1 MILYLSIGMIIIQIF
16 LFLVLVTVLN
26 KIMFCP
32 ILKAIE
38 DRDQYFKDAKKKIAN
53 IELET
58 TELVGKCVS
67 IEKDAKAAANNSSS
81 ELKKEALNVAE
92 RTFNEAMGEISS
104 IRDEVGKEIENQLQ
118 KARQSLQD
126 EAAVLADSLIEKVID
141 RRVSN

>member
-1 MILYLSIGMIIIQIF
+1 MELTESLPPS
-16 LFLVLVTVLN
+16 LTLN
-26 KIMFCP
+26 M
-32 ILKAIE
+32 A
-38 DRDQYFKDAKKKIAN
+38 
-53 IELET
+53 
-58 TELVGKCVS
+58 S
-67 IEKDAKAAANNSSS
+67 SANNSSS